1 MKKFITELK
10 QLEGCEIVSIG
21 NRDLHYP
28 KELSLLLRKDGE
40 EFRAILSIDS
50 GYYDDNPSL
59 ELFDANN
66 KVLSLYDS
74 YMLGLIS
81 SEEYI
86 AEKTK
91 IKKGFVEQMWALR
104 KTKGLS

>member
-28 KELSLLLRKDGE
+28 EELSLLLRKDGE
-40 EFRAILSIDS
+40 EFRAILTTDS

-74 YMLGLIS
+74 YMLGLVS
-81 SEEYI
+81 SDEYE

-91 IKKGFVEQMWALR
+91 TKKAVIEQMSALR
-104 KTKGLS
+104 KTEGLS